1 MTKIE
6 TFAEQYRLKATR
18 DDSNDSVIQ
27 GRRGQVYFRQKAKPQ
42 PRGLTLRR
50 GLIAK
55 AREGLSKRHS
65 PSAESTDAA
74 RPEEIA
80 KIPCGG
86 LQWRRRASRDG

>member
-27 GRRGQVYFRQKAKPQ
+27 GRRGQVYLRQARILNPEE
-42 PRGLTLRR
+42 LTVRR

-74 RPEEIA
+74 
-80 KIPCGG
+80 
-86 LQWRRRASRDG
+86 